1 MDKKSTELII
11 TKNPKSRFAEAIK
24 TIRTNLAFSNV
35 DKDNKIIL
43 ITSCEPSDGKS
54 FISANLAVA
63 YAQEGKKVLLIDCD
77 MRKGRQHNIFDIPNK
92 VKGGYSNL
100 ILEYKEG
107 TKSPFRFDSY
117 ITKTNVENVSVI
129 TSGPVPPN
137 PTELLSSEKNE
148 KLLKKLATKFDV
160 IVLDCPPVIGISDT
174 AIITKYSD
182 VNLLVVT
189 SKRTK
194 IELINRAKKIFS
206 NVNSEITGVVLN
218 KIASK
223 GNGYGSYYSKYY
235 SNSYYGEDK

>member
-1 MDKKSTELII
+1 MDKKVNELII

-35 DKDNKIIL
+35 DKDKKLIL

-54 FISANLAVA
+54 FISSNLAVA

-77 MRKGRQHNIFDIPNK
+77 MRKGRQHDIFNIPNK
-92 VKGGYSNL
+92 AKGGYSNL
-100 ILEYKEG
+100 ILNYSDT

-117 ITKTNVENVSVI
+117 VTKTSVENVSVI

-148 KLLKKLATKFDV
+148 KLLKKLASKYDV
-160 IVLDCPPVIGISDT
+160 VVLDCPPALGLSDT
-174 AIITKYSD
+174 AIMTKYSD

-189 SKRTK
+189 NKKTK
-194 IELINRAKKIFS
+194 IELINRAKKVFS
-206 NVNSEITGVVLN
+206 NVNAEITGVVLN
-218 KIASK
+218 KISSK
-223 GNGYGSYYSKYY
+223 GNGYGSYYSHYY
-235 SNSYYGEDK
+235 SNSYYGE